1 MNFMKKILCALFVA
15 TALVW
20 SGCQQNPSASGGGA
34 KGQEDNSPTIIESGK
49 IGNADYKV
57 LVSKYSE
64 DGKKYQIL
72 AYVLRDHAS
81 VYDSAGFVLM
91 KEVWSNGA
99 SSYKAT
105 IVANKSNTPFTDYY
119 FDKYEIKAGRRKI
132 DMWATD
138 HEIRTTEDGIYQ
150 FIIAGNLYDSSMQ
163 SLREASSLTVSI
175 LSTEHPTR
183 DITIPFPEN
192 FPSYISKYLK
202 QYF

>member
-1 MNFMKKILCALFVA
+1 MKKILLMLV
-15 TALVW
+15 TALALL
-20 SGCQQNPSASGGGA
+20 SSCQHNPPDSGGGA
-34 KGQEDNSPTIIESGK
+34 KGQEERAPSIIETGK

-57 LVSKYSE
+57 LLSKYSE
-64 DGKKYQIL
+64 DGKKYQLL

-81 VYDSAGFVLM
+81 VYDSAGFVIM

-99 SSYKAT
+99 SFYKAM
-105 IVANKSNTPFTDYY
+105 IIANKSNTPFTDYY

-138 HEIRTTEDGIYQ
+138 HEIGTAEDGTYQ

-163 SLREASSLTVSI
+163 SLRDASSLTVSI

-183 DITIPFPEN
+183 DITIQFPEK
-192 FPSYISKYLK
+192 FPSYISKYLN

>member
-1 MNFMKKILCALFVA
+1 MKKILLMLV
-15 TALVW
+15 TALALL
-20 SGCQQNPSASGGGA
+20 SSCQHNPPDSGGGA
-34 KGQEDNSPTIIESGK
+34 KGQEERAPSIIETGK

-64 DGKKYQIL
+64 DGTKYQIL

-81 VYDSAGFVLM
+81 VYDSAGFVIV

-99 SSYKAT
+99 SFYKAT

-119 FDKYEIKAGRRKI
+119 FDKYEIKADLRKI
-132 DMWATD
+132 NMWDTD
-138 HEIRTTEDGIYQ
+138 HEIRTVEDGIYQ
-150 FIIAGNLYDSSMQ
+150 FIIFGKLLESSMQ
-163 SLREASSLTVSI
+163 DLREASSLTVSL

-183 DITIPFPEN
+183 NITIQFPEK
-192 FPSYISKYLK
+192 FPSYISKYLN

>member
-1 MNFMKKILCALFVA
+1 MKKILLMLVTAAAL
-15 TALVW
+15 L
-20 SGCQQNPSASGGGA
+20 SGCQQNPSASGGSS

-64 DGKKYQIL
+64 DGTKYQIL

-81 VYDSAGFVLM
+81 VYDSAGFVIV
-91 KEVWSNGA
+91 KEVVSTGA
-99 SSYKAT
+99 SFYKAM
-105 IVANKSNTPFTDYY
+105 IIANKSNTPFTDYY
-119 FDKYEIKAGRRKI
+119 FDKYEIKADLRKI
-132 DMWATD
+132 NMWDTD
-138 HEIRTTEDGIYQ
+138 HEIRTTEDGTYQ
-150 FIIAGNLYDSSMQ
+150 FIIAGSFLESSMQ

-183 DITIPFPEN
+183 NITIPFPEK
-192 FPSYISKYLK
+192 FPSYISKYLN

>member
-1 MNFMKKILCALFVA
+1 MKKILLMLV
-15 TALVW
+15 TALALL
-20 SGCQQNPSASGGGA
+20 SGCQHNPPDSGGGT
-34 KGQEDNSPTIIESGK
+34 KGQEDRAPSIIETGK

-81 VYDSAGFVLM
+81 VYDSAGFVIV

-99 SSYKAT
+99 SSYKAM
-105 IVANKSNTPFTDYY
+105 IIANKSNTPFTDYY

-150 FIIAGNLYDSSMQ
+150 FIIAGNLSDLSMQ

-183 DITIPFPEN
+183 DITIQFPEK
-192 FPSYISKYLK
+192 FPSYISKYLN